1 MKKSE
6 PIKRRKLVSLNALH
20 MKKLVV
26 LGGKRGLT
34 TTHEKA
40 KSGNMTNPRIRTV
53 QPNPNEEL
61 LSILD
66 RAIGMTTPPID
77 DPDMASPNAAPRFL
91 SKYWDIAPKA
101 GNVKRPRAAPI
112 STPWASINCQ
122 YSSHRL
128 TIIKAKTYSKV
139 AGRSSC
145 LHVSAL
151 LYILGEP

>member
-6 PIKRRKLVSLNALH
+6 PITRRKLVSLNALQ

-26 LGGKRGLT
+26 LGGRRGLT

-40 KSGNMTNPRIRTV
+40 KRGNMMNPTIRTV
-53 QPNPNEEL
+53 QPKPNEEP

-66 RAIGMTTPPID
+66 RAIGKTTPPID

-91 SKYWDIAPKA
+91 SKYWDMAPKA
-101 GNVKRPRAAPI
+101 GNVNRPRTAPI
-112 STPWASINCQ
+112 RIPWASINCQ

-128 TIIKAKTYSKV
+128 TIIKAKT
-139 AGRSSC
+139 
-145 LHVSAL
+145 
-151 LYILGEP
+151 